1 MINLAPQYHKET
13 LRYARRNATLLSW
26 LVGAMTILILTF
38 STLFVGQYYL
48 VNQTKQYNKI
58 NANIEQELKDK
69 DLEGTLKTIQNI
81 SDNLKLIVQV
91 LSKQVIF
98 SKLIKQVGAVMPE
111 NSVLSN
117 IDLGK
122 IDGGLDIIAIT
133 KDNNTATQVQLN
145 LSDPSNKLFEKVDIV
160 SINCDPNVVPDA
172 YPCKV
177 NLRALFSKDSSFKAN
192 FQQQK
197 KVNQ

>member
-1 MINLAPQYHKET
+1 
-13 LRYARRNATLLSW
+13 
-26 LVGAMTILILTF
+26 
-38 STLFVGQYYL
+38 
-48 VNQTKQYNKI
+48 
-58 NANIEQELKDK
+58 
-69 DLEGTLKTIQNI
+69 
-81 SDNLKLIVQV
+81 
-91 LSKQVIF
+91 
-98 SKLIKQVGAVMPE
+98 MPE